1 MQIYGH
7 LEGNLMEEIL
17 HQFRLVFYSTITYD
31 GFLYIPGGSPDFSSI
46 NSIAV
51 LGLVSNDL
59 WKNLPNSAQND
70 AFFTNLDVPGA
81 FLPNG
86 RDGSAVWDQRLG
98 SVGYDPN
105 IPELYVGYNPLG
117 EITY

>member
-1 MQIYGH
+1 
-7 LEGNLMEEIL
+7 MEEIL

-70 AFFTNLDVPGA
+70 AF
-81 FLPNG
+81 LPTWM
-86 RDGSAVWDQRLG
+86 SQEPFYQM
-98 SVGYDPN
+98 VGTEVRFG
-105 IPELYVGYNPLG
+105 IKG
-117 EITY
+117 